1 MKIYHTHERGG
12 VKLKYKMRS
21 GADNSD
27 AQQTNFM
34 QQASS

>member
-1 MKIYHTHERGG
+1 VGG
-12 VKLKYKMRS
+12 GAKLEYKMRS

-27 AQQTNFM
+27 AKQTNFK